1 MRFSRIWRG
10 GFFYIASNRSVKHGA
25 RARTE
30 YRAVTRRVST
40 RGQRGPFRRQHAKL
54 SRVYTCSSPPSPLRP
69 SIGIADRRRRSFA
82 LSPSKRHGRFTPG
95 PLTSSLCD
103 PVCRPVCTHVAYF
116 HAHRPLLITFNL
128 ASSPVVGGA
137 RRLHFSYIYTRVRV
151 RVPKWRAARYDSI
164 LFIPPLLEMRN
175 IITLSN
181 AIIWTT
187 KQ

>member
-10 GFFYIASNRSVKHGA
+10 GFFYIASDRSVKHGA

-54 SRVYTCSSPPSPLRP
+54 SRVYTCSSPSPLRP

-137 RRLHFSYIYTRVRV
+137 RRLHFSYIYTRTSTRSEM
-151 RVPKWRAARYDSI
+151 ASGSI
-164 LFIPPLLEMRN
+164 RFDFIYSPPSRDAQYNYVIERN
-175 IITLSN
+175 YLDN
-181 AIIWTT
+181 
-187 KQ
+187 